1 MIGWDYGESSLI
13 AGVITGDIVNSG
25 GLSTE
30 EHQSCLAS
38 LERMMMDLTHLYD
51 AKGDIFRGDEFQ
63 LFVPEYWMSLRCAVV
78 LRLCIMKT
86 VKNADARVSLG
97 IGQYMAIADELR
109 KTAKGEA
116 FELSG
121 RGLGDIKDERLRIF
135 SSKAR
140 FQNGALGLLV
150 RHLDSI
156 VTDLSQKQAEVLIPR
171 LLHPDYT
178 QDKLS
183 EETKIPRRTI
193 SNRLQ
198 AANSVLLIDTIEF
211 IEEELKGN
219 FDDK

>member
-1 MIGWDYGESSLI
+1 MI

-25 GLSTE
+25 SLSKE
-30 EHQSCLAS
+30 EHKSCLAS
-38 LERMMMDLTHLYD
+38 LEQMMERLAQLYD
-51 AKGDIFRGDEFQ
+51 TKGDIFRGDEFQ
-63 LFVPEYWMSLRCAVV
+63 LFTPERWVSLRCAVT

-97 IGQYMAIADELR
+97 IGQYMDIADELR

-121 RGLGDIKDERLRIF
+121 RGLSDIKGERLKVF
-135 SSKAR
+135 SSIID
-140 FQNGALGLLV
+140 FENSALELLV

-156 VTDLSQKQAEVLIPR
+156 VTNLSQKQAEVLIPK
-171 LLHPDYT
+171 LLYPNYT
-178 QDKLS
+178 QDQLS

-198 AANSVLLIDTIEF
+198 AANSILLIDTIAF
-211 IEEELKGN
+211 IEKELKGSFN
-219 FDDK
+219 D

>member
-1 MIGWDYGESSLI
+1 MI

-25 GLSTE
+25 GLSKE
-30 EHQSCLAS
+30 EHKSCLVN
-38 LERMMMDLTHLYD
+38 LEQMMIDLMQLYD

-78 LRLCIMKT
+78 LRLCIMKA
-86 VKNADARVSLG
+86 VKNSDARVSLG
-97 IGQYMAIADELR
+97 IGQYMDIADELR

-121 RGLGDIKDERLRIF
+121 RGLSDIKDERLKIF
-135 SSKAR
+135 SSIFD
-140 FQNGALGLLV
+140 FQNNALELLV

-171 LLHPDYT
+171 LLYPDYT
-178 QDKLS
+178 QDQLS
-183 EETKIPRRTI
+183 VETKIPRRTI

-198 AANSVLLIDTIEF
+198 AANSILLIETIEF
-211 IEEELKGN
+211 IEKELKGN